1 MRNMSSNFSNKK
13 LRQLVN
19 KAKGRCLRRTPTTN
33 TYTSVAFQL
42 FSLSSPLVYN
52 LIDLTH
58 PATICEKKI
67 LNREGIL
74 TIIHFLFYKNW
85 SLRNFLSSGEKVSY
99 KLL

>member
-1 MRNMSSNFSNKK
+1 MSSNFSNKK
-13 LRQLVN
+13 LRQVN

-33 TYTSVAFQL
+33 KYTSVTFQL

-74 TIIHFLFYKNW
+74 TIIHFLFSKN
-85 SLRNFLSSGEKVSY
+85 
-99 KLL
+99 